1 MAAGCHR
8 SHTAA
13 GVVIGVGGHQGYFRG
28 YFASVATDGQSYFGS
43 VAAGVVI
50 GVRGSYSPV

>member
-1 MAAGCHR
+1 MAAG
-8 SHTAA
+8 HTAA